1 MNRHRSTSSST
12 TRPRR
17 KNELLIEELANV
29 AIIPAKSQG
38 DVIKIN
44 LDVIETGVDERRQSR
59 QNTDHHVVKIS
70 EDATSLMAGDADY
83 EAQPQQRSNGY
94 SSDIKVKNR
103 RQSNRTEYT
112 ITKKLVA
119 ISTVHILLNLPSYA
133 GNIKNFIDETIGS
146 DSDDVDMILATWY
159 FQQFAMV

>member
-1 MNRHRSTSSST
+1 
-12 TRPRR
+12 
-17 KNELLIEELANV
+17 
-29 AIIPAKSQG
+29 
-38 DVIKIN
+38 
-44 LDVIETGVDERRQSR
+44 
-59 QNTDHHVVKIS
+59 
-70 EDATSLMAGDADY
+70 MAGDADQPS
-83 EAQPQQRSNGY
+83 QPQQSSNRY
-94 SSDIKVKNR
+94 SSAGITVMND
-103 RQSNRTEYT
+103 RQLSNRTEYT